1 MHPTS
6 NPQQITPLHQ
16 SSIPQQPLGNAA
28 EANLLDHDHGDSGMN
43 DKMTNL
49 NMNHE
54 PMVPDS
60 KPLKR
65 IDTETS
71 DTDVFVDAES

>member
-1 MHPTS
+1 M
-6 NPQQITPLHQ
+6 
-16 SSIPQQPLGNAA
+16 
-28 EANLLDHDHGDSGMN
+28 D
-43 DKMTNL
+43 DKMSNL
-49 NMNHE
+49 NINHE